1 MARVCEISG
10 KRVMTGNNVSH
21 SNRKTRRRFLPNLQM
36 VTLVS
41 EATGEKLRLR
51 LTTHALRTIE
61 FHGGIDAYV
70 RRTASADL
78 PVSARRL
85 KKRLGAVTAVAA

>member
-1 MARVCEISG
+1 
-10 KRVMTGNNVSH
+10 MTGNNVSH

-70 RRTASADL
+70 RRTASTDL

-85 KKRLGAVTAVAA
+85 KKRLAAVTAVAA

>member
-70 RRTASADL
+70 RRTASTDL

-85 KKRLGAVTAVAA
+85 KKRLAAAAEVAA